1 MRLLVWERS
10 RLLHRL
16 PVLPGECHIGSRILT
31 HRHLLEL
38 WTWLLLSHRHTWIYG
53 VLTRP
58 CGTALWKS
66 TRRRR
71 LCQYRVW
78 HVLLWRRTLAH
89 RKVLDMRHL
98 LRLNTHVRRQTAI
111 GPNTT
116 INLLS
121 SLWVPAFRSRTHQ
134 AATMGIRLVIGGI
147 KVPFLDVKH
156 GIGPKLKLC
165 LPARDDGLVA
175 CFRKAPKLPSV
186 FDSQTPY
193 PA

>member
-1 MRLLVWERS
+1 M
-10 RLLHRL
+10 LHRL

-38 WTWLLLSHRHTWIYG
+38 WARLLLSHGDTWTYG
-53 VLTRP
+53 VPIRP
-58 CGTALWKS
+58 CGTALRKS

-71 LCQYRVW
+71 LCQSRVW
-78 HVLLWRRTLAH
+78 HVLLWRRILAH
-89 RKVLDMRHL
+89 RKVLDLRHL
-98 LRLNTHVRRQTAI
+98 RRLNRHVRWQFAV

-116 INLLS
+116 INFLS

-134 AATMGIRLVIGGI
+134 AAIMGTRLSIGGV

-156 GIGPKLKLC
+156 RIGPKLKLC
-165 LPARDDGLVA
+165 LPPRDDGLVA
-175 CFRKAPKLPSV
+175 CFRKALELPSM
-186 FDSQTPY
+186 FDPQAPY